1 MTIFNMPFFEEQQIL
16 PIENVISVQNEYLK
30 THPAEDK
37 QIDQHCFTIHYAVK
51 SEKSAKWFYKNLM
64 LRHSDPMQ
72 VSLWVKSLQSCLQGK
87 SQLIHNQSL
96 I

>member
-1 MTIFNMPFFEEQQIL
+1 M

-30 THPAEDK
+30 THPAENK
-37 QIDQHCFTIHYAVK
+37 QIDQHCFIIHYAVK
-51 SEKSAKWFYKNLM
+51 GEKSAKWFYKNLM

-87 SQLIHNQSL
+87 LQIYGKLL
-96 I
+96 CLD